1 MPERYCMLHIGTH
14 KTGSTAL
21 QMFLKHNRAVLQA
34 YGVMIPTQGYEPG
47 VQIGHH
53 LLAYNLMGEEDPQ
66 PLLDEL
72 REALAA
78 SRAPLAVLSSEE
90 FVTLA
95 LRAERF
101 ARLAETLEA
110 SRRAIRVIVYLRPQ
124 AAWAESLYGERL
136 RQQSRPPRFAQYVA
150 ATVDNGGFA
159 GDDLHVT
166 LPFSYPR
173 MLCPFVERFGADA
186 ILARS
191 YPGGT
196 DPTHLYRDFI
206 GALAAFVPALRA
218 LPIETLIPR
227 LAANESFTLLGLL
240 NSAYGAIHTRPASR
254 LPIPPGVAP
263 LATDD
268 VLYERFRL
276 LSRDEAFAFLDAF
289 GPSNRELER
298 TLGTRVPFIEAS
310 DITSADDQIWQRA
323 RRHRAIYDAC
333 LDQWLAGGA

>member
-1 MPERYCMLHIGTH
+1 MPERYCVLHIGTH

-34 YGVMIPTQGYEPG
+34 YGVMIPAQGYEPG

-53 LLAYNLMGEEDPQ
+53 RLASELMREDDPQ

-72 REALAA
+72 RDALAS

-95 LRAERF
+95 ARPERL

-110 SRRAIRVIVYLRPQ
+110 SGRAIRVVVYLRPQ

-136 RQQSRPPRFAQYVA
+136 RQRSRPPRFAQYVA
-150 ATVDNGGFA
+150 ATVNNGGFA

-166 LPFSYPR
+166 LPFAYPQLLR
-173 MLCPFVERFGADA
+173 PFAERFGANA
-186 ILARS
+186 IVARCYRGS
-191 YPGGT
+191 A
-196 DPTHLYRDFI
+196 DRAQLYRDFV
-206 GALAAFVPALRA
+206 GVLAECAPALRA

-227 LAANESFTLLGLL
+227 QAANESFTLLGLL
-240 NSAYGAIHTRPASR
+240 NAAYAAIHARPAAQLLIAST
-254 LPIPPGVAP
+254 VAS

-268 VLYERFRL
+268 VLFERFAL
-276 LSRDEAFAFLDAF
+276 LNREEAHAFLDAF
-289 GPSNRELER
+289 GASNRELER
-298 TLGTRVPFIEAS
+298 TFGTRVPFIEAS
-310 DITSADDQIWQRA
+310 DIASADDPVWQRA
-323 RRHRAIYDAC
+323 RTHRAIYDAC
-333 LDQWLAGGA
+333 LDQWLADGG